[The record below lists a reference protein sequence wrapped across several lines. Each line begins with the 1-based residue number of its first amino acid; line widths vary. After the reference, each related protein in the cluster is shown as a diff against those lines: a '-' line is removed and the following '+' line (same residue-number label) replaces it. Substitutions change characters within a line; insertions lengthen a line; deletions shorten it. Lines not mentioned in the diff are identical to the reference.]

1 VSDWREHNRRSWDE
15 RVATHVA
22 SRFYDV
28 EGFKAGRDPLRAFE
42 IEEVGDVT
50 GRSLVH
56 LQCHF
61 GQDTLGWARRG
72 ARVAGLDFS
81 EPAVAAARELAADCG
96 LDAEFVAADV
106 YDAVDAFGGRRFDV
120 VYTGFG
126 ALVWLPDIA
135 RWARVVADLLA
146 PGGFLYL
153 AEFHP
158 FTAIFAWDGLTVEH
172 PFRSP
177 PAGERYDDADGTYTD
192 GEFEPEHK
200 TVYQWTHPLGDV
212 VTALVGAGLRIEFL
226 HEYDFSLFATW
237 PFMERHDD
245 GTYHLPEGYPAL
257 PLIYTLRASAP
268 SR

>member
-1 VSDWREHNRRSWDE
+1 
-15 RVATHVA
+15 VATHVA

-28 EGFKAGRDPLRAFE
+28 EGFKAGRDPLRPFE
-42 IEEVGDVT
+42 VDEVGDVT

-72 ARVAGLDFS
+72 ARVVGLDFS
-81 EPAVAAARELAADCG
+81 GEAVVAARALAADCG

-106 YDAVDAFGGRRFDV
+106 YDAAAAFGGRRFDV

-126 ALVWLPDIA
+126 ALVWLPDIE

-158 FTAIFAWDGLTVEH
+158 LTGIFAFDSLTVEND
-172 PFRSP
+172 FRSP
-177 PAGERYDDADGTYTD
+177 PGGDRYDDAGGTYTD
-192 GEFEPEHK
+192 GDFAPEHT
-200 TVYQWTHPLGDV
+200 TVHQWTHPLGDV
-212 VTALVGAGLRIEFL
+212 VSALAATGLRIELL
-226 HEYDFSLFATW
+226 HEYDFSLFEVW

-245 GTYHLPEGYPAL
+245 GTYHLPAGHPSL

-268 SR
+268 A